1 MGSIFTFIIII
12 TILIYLIQLGIFI
25 YNSKNKKINEI
36 EKWVLIFI
44 FVISIVLSLTFL
56 MIEKNDIDKQMA
68 QQTNIRPIIEI
79 NIEMFIVLEIP
90 LFLIN
95 LITNIICSK
104 VNDVKRRWKLIITL
118 IIIIVGIA
126 AFLWHA
132 LFSINCPP
140 TI

>member
-12 TILIYLIQLGIFI
+12 TILIYLIPLGIFI

-36 EKWVLIFI
+36 EKWVFIFI

>member
-12 TILIYLIQLGIFI
+12 TILIYLIPLGIFI

-79 NIEMFIVLEIP
+79 NIEMLGWIVVKQHVKSQVGWKDLGFTSKNLEIDNAR
-90 LFLIN
+90 IN
-95 LITNIICSK
+95 I
-104 VNDVKRRWKLIITL
+104 
-118 IIIIVGIA
+118 
-126 AFLWHA
+126 
-132 LFSINCPP
+132 
-140 TI
+140 

>member
-12 TILIYLIQLGIFI
+12 TILIYLIPLGIFI

-104 VNDVKRRWKLIITL
+104 VNNVKRRWKLIITL

>member
-1 MGSIFTFIIII
+1 
-12 TILIYLIQLGIFI
+12 
-25 YNSKNKKINEI
+25 
-36 EKWVLIFI
+36 
-44 FVISIVLSLTFL
+44 